1 MHPLA
6 RFVVDVPD
14 FPQPG
19 ILFRDI
25 TPLLRSH
32 FQEAVAALD
41 ALWNEREWSE
51 ADAVAGVES
60 RGFILAAALA
70 EKRGK
75 GFVPVRKKGKLPPPV
90 VERKYDARVR
100 RRRARNAARRRAA
113 HPRGRRAG
121 DRRDARRRRGAR
133 NRRGLSRAAHG
144 RPDRP
149 RHREGLPLPR
159 RGAARRHPLWRNDA
173 LRGSWSR
180 WRCPRNP
187 RAFSRRRAST
197 CSTPA
202 SARSMRPSR

>member
-41 ALWNEREWSE
+41 ALWNEREWAE

-90 VERKYDARVR
+90 VERQYALEYGSGMPRDAAR
-100 RRRARNAARRRAA
+100 RGPTDPGGRRARDRRHARRRS
-113 HPRGRRAG
+113 
-121 DRRDARRRRGAR
+121 GAR
-133 NRRGLSRAAHG
+133 
-144 RPDRP
+144 D
-149 RHREGLPLPR
+149 
-159 RGAARRHPLWRNDA
+159 
-173 LRGSWSR
+173 
-180 WRCPRNP
+180 
-187 RAFSRRRAST
+187 
-197 CSTPA
+197 
-202 SARSMRPSR
+202 